1 MINKRGGFHPQGGE
15 MDTLVI
21 RAIDTYCVK
30 KDEFITKANFCE
42 VYNKYTGVLI
52 GKMDY
57 SRYKMLCQG
66 PDLLH
71 FEIDNSKER
80 NMRR

>member
-1 MINKRGGFHPQGGE
+1 

-30 KDEFITKANFCE
+30 KDEFICE

-52 GKMDY
+52 GTMDY
-57 SRYKMLCQG
+57 SLYKMLCQG

-71 FEIDNSKER
+71 FEIDNSTNYIHAK
-80 NMRR
+80 